1 MHLFL
6 SYGKGLLAVLSFLL
20 AQHAVADLGL
30 LVWVLAL
37 LLLLGAGYAFW
48 LRNVVAGVGLIV
60 VAFLIVLLL

>member
-6 SYGKGLLAVLSFLL
+6 SYGKGILAVM

>member
-1 MHLFL
+1 MHLFG
-6 SYGKGLLAVLSFLL
+6 SYGKGAAIGSLL
-20 AQHAVADLGL
+20 AQHAVADIGL

-48 LRNVVAGVGLIV
+48 VRNVVAGVGLIV

>member
-1 MHLFL
+1 MHLFW
-6 SYGKGLLAVLSFLL
+6 SYGKGSPIASFL
-20 AQHAVADLGL
+20 AEHAVADIGV

>member
-1 MHLFL
+1 MHLIS
-6 SYGKGLLAVLSFLL
+6 SYGKGAPVASFL
-20 AQHAVADLGL
+20 AEHPVADLGV

-37 LLLLGAGYAFW
+37 IALLGAAYAFW